1 LIDPTQTHAN
11 QVRSDNS
18 KSAPL
23 QDVASV
29 GSGHITKQLGIRND
43 SPQALSSF
51 NLPVAAADQGSMG
64 VTNKDLQNA
73 ASKLPD
79 ASVNPVS
86 KGAVLL
92 SSPGRITRKLDYLG
106 E

>member
-1 LIDPTQTHAN
+1 LIDATQTHAN

-18 KSAPL
+18 NSAPL

-29 GSGHITKQLGIRND
+29 KKPLGIRNN

-64 VTNKDLQNA
+64 VTNEDLQNA

-79 ASVNPVS
+79 TCVVPVS

-92 SSPGRITRKLDYLG
+92 SSPARITRKLDYLG